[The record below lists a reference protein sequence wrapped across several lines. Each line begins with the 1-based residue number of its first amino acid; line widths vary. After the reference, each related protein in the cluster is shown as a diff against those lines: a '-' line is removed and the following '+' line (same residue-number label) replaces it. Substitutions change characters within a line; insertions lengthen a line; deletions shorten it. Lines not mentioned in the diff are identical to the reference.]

1 MFLNWYSRLC
11 LCLNWMH
18 MPMMSFLF
26 VNSLE
31 KEILERYLDV
41 VLKGNKDGLK
51 VISLFQFSLI
61 FITFTSGK
69 LLSFYGWCLIC
80 IICLFYWVK
89 TMKWWHV
96 LIRRESIREPPP
108 FLIVRSKPMIVVPL
122 ETIWNGTKWAIRIGS
137 SVGQYTNHLVL
148 GGPIHIQIIKK

>member
-1 MFLNWYSRLC
+1 
-11 LCLNWMH
+11 MH

-61 FITFTSGK
+61 FISFTSGK
-69 LLSFYGWCLIC
+69 LLSFYG
-80 IICLFYWVK
+80 
-89 TMKWWHV
+89 
-96 LIRRESIREPPP
+96 
-108 FLIVRSKPMIVVPL
+108 
-122 ETIWNGTKWAIRIGS
+122 
-137 SVGQYTNHLVL
+137 
-148 GGPIHIQIIKK
+148 